1 MFIIFVFLRFQEY
14 NYKKVYSVNGFEV
27 VERYYKNSKYYEFII
42 KDDKT
47 VYPYQIKQ
55 NYNRK
60 RELISIIEI
69 FEKEDETCILP
80 KSSSINFFPLC
91 SKNNEVYT
99 YNLTSIT
106 DVAFNYKKAMLKK
119 ETYKSVDI
127 NFLNDSSYLIY
138 NYRGFYLINKE
149 KTKEIELFKDDI
161 YTLDLAYQKDNYLI
175 VPNYN
180 QNYFFNTFFII
191 DINNGKVE
199 EVKFDYE
206 ISFESEFLG
215 EFKNNIYLIDKK
227 SEKQYKIDI
236 RKEIIEEV
244 PLQLIRNGK
253 LNKVTF
259 QTIVNNNYKFS
270 SSETVNYKII
280 DNYLYRIVNNY
291 KIKIS
296 DKEIDKII
304 KYENDNVYYLYNENL
319 YMYNNLYGE
328 VKLLSNFEWNFN
340 NTNVIYFSK

>member
-1 MFIIFVFLRFQEY
+1 
-14 NYKKVYSVNGFEV
+14 
-27 VERYYKNSKYYEFII
+27 
-42 KDDKT
+42 
-47 VYPYQIKQ
+47 
-55 NYNRK
+55 
-60 RELISIIEI
+60 
-69 FEKEDETCILP
+69 
-80 KSSSINFFPLC
+80 
-91 SKNNEVYT
+91 
-99 YNLTSIT
+99 
-106 DVAFNYKKAMLKK
+106 MLKK